1 VEQLEYWR
9 AMWGKRSREETGG
22 AGTTTR
28 QAERVASVRKGTE
41 HP

>member
-1 VEQLEYWR
+1 VEQLEYWG
-9 AMWGKRSREETGG
+9 AMWGKRSREETGV

-28 QAERVASVRKGTE
+28 RAERVASVQKGTE